1 MALPQSD
8 IEKRSGGFFGI
19 FGTHPAVNHHTKHP
33 PEDPYVE
40 PSSQVESDPR
50 ENDTKPDTLEDTID
64 KIIAGCSPENLNSE
78 AVDIDARR
86 GKLNIAL
93 KELREHR
100 GVLKSTFRDNMKIIA
115 GHMDKLK
122 KLLDPLEAPSTTT
135 FSRYEVRLNW

>member
-1 MALPQSD
+1 MALPQKD
-8 IEKRSGGFFGI
+8 IEQSIGGWFGS
-19 FGTHPAVNHHTKHP
+19 TPAKHHEKHSENP
-33 PEDPYVE
+33 VVEKTPQVDP
-40 PSSQVESDPR
+40 
-50 ENDTKPDTLEDTID
+50 PDTLEDTID
-64 KIIAGCSPENLNSE
+64 KIIASCSPEALNSE

-93 KELREHR
+93 KELKEHR

-115 GHMDKLK
+115 GHIDKLK

>member
-1 MALPQSD
+1 MALPQKD
-8 IEKRSGGFFGI
+8 IEQSIGGWFGS
-19 FGTHPAVNHHTKHP
+19 TPAKHHEKHSENP
-33 PEDPYVE
+33 VDP
-40 PSSQVESDPR
+40 
-50 ENDTKPDTLEDTID
+50 PDTLEDTID

-93 KELREHR
+93 KELEEHR
-100 GVLKSTFRDNMKIIA
+100 GVLKLTFRDNMKIIA
-115 GHMDKLK
+115 GHIDKLK